1 MENKKSLFDKV
12 MDHSLDLTLL
22 GMVGVYV
29 ASGITSIVSYMRSEK
44 QDLNERSN
52 RIENIKELQANG
64 ANVDINLEGD
74 I

>member
-1 MENKKSLFDKV
+1 MENKKSLFDKI

-29 ASGITSIVSYMRSEK
+29 ASGIASVISYMRSEN

-52 RIENIKELQANG
+52 RIENIKELQKNG
-64 ANVDINLEGD
+64 AKVDINLEGD